1 MAKFNIS
8 VVGFRILI
16 DVIAQNNFDWT
27 PSFQAHF
34 SSFFFYFT
42 FSCIFYVAKVN
53 RFYNRHLIIGLI
65 GITIEILSELGG
77 VNRAIYCIGNNN
89 YVSGTK
95 RNDHYRDFSQLYCSQ
110 LFQYDKT
117 V

>member
-16 DVIAQNNFDWT
+16 DVITQNNFDWT

-53 RFYNRHLIIGLI
+53 RFYNRPLIIGLI
-65 GITIEILSELGG
+65 GITIEILSENLVELIAQYIVLGTTSTLATLNG
-77 VNRAIYCIGNNN
+77 MIIIAISHSIIVLSFFNMTTN
-89 YVSGTK
+89 
-95 RNDHYRDFSQLYCSQ
+95 
-110 LFQYDKT
+110 
-117 V
+117 